1 VGSILLVEADSAVC
15 DQWATA
21 LGALGHA
28 VHTAHLTRDALPL
41 LRDGGIDV
49 VVVDAYDPRIGT
61 VDLAKSIA
69 LLPDAPPLILV
80 SASPHAPELS
90 ARMGAVAFVPKPC
103 EASEIVAAVTRVVG
117 SLRPVR
123 VVEDEP
129 TTRTRVV

>member
-1 VGSILLVEADSAVC
+1 MGSILIVEADPVVC
-15 DQWATA
+15 EQWATA
-21 LGALGHA
+21 LGAMGHA
-28 VHTAHLTRDALPL
+28 VHMATQTRDALPL

-80 SASPHAPELS
+80 SGSPHAPELS
-90 ARMGAVAFVPKPC
+90 ARIGAIAFVPKPC
-103 EASEIVAAVTRVVG
+103 DPQEIVAAVERAVG

-123 VVEDEP
+123 IVDDDP
-129 TTRTRVV
+129 TVPTRI